1 MNNTLFSFPK
11 PENEPVL
18 GYAPGSPE
26 RKKIREALNEV
37 YNWKNFEIC
46 PIIGGK
52 KIKTKETGTIVMPT
66 ENKHVLAKY
75 YKVTEK
81 EVKMAIDAAMKAHE
95 EWANTPWIERASV
108 MLKIATLISGKYR
121 WLINAATMLGQG
133 KTTMQA
139 EIDSACELVDFLRYN
154 AYYASQIYSDQ
165 PCSDKGTLNY
175 MTYRPLEGFVF
186 AITPFNF
193 TSIASN
199 LCLSPVLMG
208 NTCIWKPST
217 TAMLSNYILMDIY
230 KEAGLPDGVVNFLPG
245 SGSLIGK
252 VAFAN
257 ENLAGVHFTGG
268 TKTFNG
274 FWKSIGDNIAN
285 YRTYPKIVGET
296 GGKDFIFAHSSA
308 NAAQVATAI
317 VRGAFEF
324 QGQKCSAASRAYVP
338 KSMWPEVKEI
348 VGKMLAEIK
357 VGDVRDFSAFVNAVI
372 DEASF
377 DNCMNYIN
385 HAKKSED
392 AEIVFGGEGDK
403 SVGWFIQPTVILA
416 KKPDYK
422 SMCEEI
428 FGPIITIYVYD
439 DKDYEKTLHLCDETS
454 PYALT
459 GAIFATDRKALRT
472 GADILKYAA
481 GNIYYNDKPTGAV
494 VGQQPFG
501 GARASGTNDKAGSY
515 LNLIRWTSPQA
526 IKETFDPASNYSYPF
541 VSNEDN
547 PYVVEKAVKDV
558 AKAADKAVA
567 KAKATVKAAAK
578 TVKAAA
584 KKPAAKKN

>member
-1 MNNTLFSFPK
+1 MNNSIYLFPK

-26 RKKIREALNEV
+26 RTAIRKALDEL
-37 YNWKNFEIC
+37 YNTVTEI
-46 PIIGGK
+46 PIIIGGK
-52 KIKTKETGTIVMPT
+52 EVRTKNMGEVVMPT
-66 ENKHVLAKY
+66 ENHHVLARY
-75 YKVTEK
+75 HKVGEK
-81 EVKMAIDAAMKAHE
+81 EVKAAIAAAMKAQK
-95 EWANTPWIERASV
+95 EWADTPWIDRASV

-154 AYYASQIYSDQ
+154 AWYASQIYSDQ

-175 MTYRPLEGFVF
+175 VTYRAMEGFVF

-208 NTCIWKPST
+208 NVCIWKPST
-217 TAMLSNYILMDIY
+217 TALLSNYILMKIY

-245 SGSLIGK
+245 SGALIGK
-252 VAFAN
+252 VAFAD
-257 ENLAGVHFTGG
+257 ENLAGVHFTGS
-268 TKTFNG
+268 TSTFKG
-274 FWKSIGDNIAN
+274 FWKAIGQNIDI
-285 YRTYPKIVGET
+285 YKTYPKIVGET
-296 GGKDFIFAHSSA
+296 GGKDFIMVHKSA
-308 NAAQVATAI
+308 DAEQVATAI

-338 KSMWPEVKEI
+338 KSMWPKVKDI
-348 VGKMLAEIK
+348 IGKMLKEIK
-357 VGDVRDFSAFVNAVI
+357 MGDVRDFSAFVNAVI

-385 HAKKSED
+385 PAKKSRD
-392 AEIVFGGEGDK
+392 AEIVFGGNGDK
-403 SVGWFIQPTVILA
+403 SKGWFVEPTVILA
-416 KKPDYK
+416 KKPNYK

-428 FGPIITIYVYD
+428 FGPIITIYVYED
-439 DKDYEKTLHLCDETS
+439 AKYEETCRLCDTTS

-459 GAIFATDRKALRT
+459 GAIFANDRTALRK
-472 GADILKYAA
+472 GAEILKYAA

-515 LNLIRWTSPQA
+515 LNLVRWISPQA
-526 IKETFDPASNYSYPF
+526 VKETFDPARNYSYPF

-547 PYVVEKAVKDV
+547 PYKPAVAAK
-558 AKAADKAVA
+558 KAAP
-567 KAKATVKAAAK
+567 
-578 TVKAAA
+578 KAAA
-584 KKPAAKKN
+584 KKVVAKAAPKAKAPAKKAVAKKK